1 MRGQISF
8 FDGSKQFKIDKPVR
22 LIELFAGIGS
32 QSKALER
39 LNVDFEHYRVC
50 EFDKYA
56 VTSYN
61 AIHGTNFVPSDI
73 TKLPASDLGI
83 TQTEKYLYIMTYSF
97 PCQDLSKAGKQK
109 GMGKDSGT
117 RSGLLWE
124 VERLLD
130 ECEELPQMLLM
141 ENVPDVIGTKNIQ
154 HFADWLKKLERLGY
168 KNYYKVLNAKDYGVP
183 QNRERCFMVS
193 LHGDYYYD
201 FPEPQPLTLRLKDLL
216 EPVVDEKYYLSDAQM
231 QAISENLKNVV
242 NGDICNTVRTSGHGS
257 IDRHSW
263 DMVAEG
269 VSGCKIKSQGK
280 EFVGY
285 TGIAGTIMAR
295 DYKGFDNREKTAVI
309 ETTQSLG
316 EASTARIIEALNIF
330 ELGVKGVTRYS
341 GSVLDADGICN
352 TLSTMQGGN
361 REPKIVE
368 PVLVG
373 GVGKINF
380 GTQWRQG
387 NRIYDSNAI
396 AMCLQAEPV
405 GNAGGNSYLYTVQE
419 PIIGAIRG
427 RNPDNPTSRQSGL
440 PTKQMLEIKADGIS
454 NTLTTVQKDNVVIEP
469 SGIYTNVSP
478 EFQRPHLP
486 GISRTIKA
494 NSHDSGVV
502 LYQKPRGNNA
512 GGEKSADICPTIT
525 SHSWHENVS
534 LIENYRIRKLI
545 PLECWRLMDFDD
557 EDYYKARDALNNTYH
572 KGRDRASSQQY
583 KQAGNSIVVA
593 VLQAIF
599 SEML

>member
-73 TKLPASDLGI
+73 TKLTASDLGI

-97 PCQDLSKAGKQK
+97 PCQDLSKAGKQR

-154 HFADWLKKLERLGY
+154 HFADWLKKLESLGY
-168 KNYYKVLNAKDYGVP
+168 KNYYKVLNAKDFGIP

-201 FPEPQPLTLRLKDLL
+201 FPEPKPLTLRLKDLL
-216 EPVVDEKYYLSDAQM
+216 EPIVDERYYLSDAQM

-263 DMVAEG
+263 DMVLDTESKCIGNVNPSGNGINGNVYSSDAVCPTLTTNKGEGLKIAEPRCYCIG
-269 VSGCKIKSQGK
+269 MLSG
-280 EFVGY
+280 
-285 TGIAGTIMAR
+285 
-295 DYKGFDNREKTAVI
+295 EKWDKLKDCTRRVY
-309 ETTQSLG
+309 EPSGLSPTLTT
-316 EASTARIIEALNIF
+316 
-330 ELGVKGVTRYS
+330 
-341 GSVLDADGICN
+341 
-352 TLSTMQGGN
+352 MGGGH

-368 PVLVG
+368 PL
-373 GVGKINF
+373 
-380 GTQWRQG
+380 
-387 NRIYDSNAI
+387 D
-396 AMCLQAEPV
+396 L
-405 GNAGGNSYLYTVQE
+405 L
-419 PIIGAIRG
+419 
-427 RNPDNPTSRQSGL
+427 
-440 PTKQMLEIKADGIS
+440 
-454 NTLTTVQKDNVVIEP
+454 
-469 SGIYTNVSP
+469 
-478 EFQRPHLP
+478 
-486 GISRTIKA
+486 
-494 NSHDSGVV
+494 
-502 LYQKPRGNNA
+502 
-512 GGEKSADICPTIT
+512 
-525 SHSWHENVS
+525 
-534 LIENYRIRKLI
+534 RIRKLI

-599 SEML
+599 KEMLL